1 MLCSGRPRNLIVR
14 LASKREA
21 GIHVIIESVDE
32 YGNQNL
38 EVTVD
43 MDQTQDLPIASGVS
57 LSDSLAGGDAS
68 SDTES
73 HVSFDEDDLPDGI
86 CSDYARVFP
95 GPWNVKDEKRLLD
108 QGWKERSRTEIF
120 WWQRFVPHWTHP
132 EWDPAIEIT
141 VDGTKTRASRGDWWS
156 SMRPAILPADEEI
169 ARTGYTQYA

>member
-1 MLCSGRPRNLIVR
+1 
-14 LASKREA
+14 
-21 GIHVIIESVDE
+21 
-32 YGNQNL
+32 
-38 EVTVD
+38 
-43 MDQTQDLPIASGVS
+43 MDQTQDLPSASGVS
-57 LSDSLAGGDAS
+57 LSGPPAIVVDDS

-73 HVSFDEDDLPDGI
+73 HVSFDEDDLPDGV

-95 GPWNVKDEKRLLD
+95 GPWNVEDEKRLLD
-108 QGWKERSRTEIF
+108 QGWKERPRTERF

-132 EWDPAIEIT
+132 QWDPAIEIT

>member
-1 MLCSGRPRNLIVR
+1 MLS
-14 LASKREA
+14 
-21 GIHVIIESVDE
+21 IIESFDQCK
-32 YGNQNL
+32 NQNL
-38 EVTVD
+38 EVIVG
-43 MDQTQDLPIASGVS
+43 MDQTLDLPSFSGVS
-57 LSDSLAGGDAS
+57 LSGPPAIGDDS

-73 HVSFDEDDLPDGI
+73 HVSFDEDDLPDGV

-95 GPWNVKDEKRLLD
+95 GPWNVEDEKRLLD
-108 QGWKERSRTEIF
+108 QGWKERPRTERS